1 MGTITRILL
10 LRHAHA
16 AWARPG
22 VRDFDRPL
30 DERGVEDSAVV
41 GRAMAAEGLIP
52 DRVLCSPAARCVQT
66 CDIIAGLIPASF
78 DIRHNHALYSED
90 HGTYIDLLAQQEA
103 ATVLLIGHNPMME
116 DTAHAL
122 ALSAETW
129 PAHRLQKGFP
139 TAGLA
144 VIDVAPLAGELKIGG
159 HLTRFLTPKRLKKN
173 RVDGSA

>member
-16 AWARPG
+16 VWAQPG

-30 DERGVEDSAVV
+30 DERGVGDADIV

-52 DRVLCSPAARCVQT
+52 DRVLCSPAKRCVQT
-66 CDIIAGLIPASF
+66 CDIVTGLLPGPF
-78 DIRHNHALYSED
+78 DIQHNQALYSKD
-90 HGTYIDLLAQQEA
+90 HAFYVEFLSQQEA

-144 VIDVAPLAGELKIGG
+144 VIDISPSTGDVKIGG
-159 HLTRFLTPKRLKKN
+159 HLSRFLTPKRLKKN
-173 RVDGSA
+173 RTHGSA